1 MAPQPSEGRELL
13 DETQSSAAVQE
24 ALPARAAVQLIPP
37 SQAWPR
43 GGTTNHRHQSRS
55 NSRRPYSGGDRV
67 PELEP
72 PGKSCIGL
80 LRKEFILLGVVIE
93 AMVKFTIGLPMD
105 LDVSD

>member
-1 MAPQPSEGRELL
+1 
-13 DETQSSAAVQE
+13 
-24 ALPARAAVQLIPP
+24 
-37 SQAWPR
+37 
-43 GGTTNHRHQSRS
+43 
-55 NSRRPYSGGDRV
+55 
-67 PELEP
+67 LEP